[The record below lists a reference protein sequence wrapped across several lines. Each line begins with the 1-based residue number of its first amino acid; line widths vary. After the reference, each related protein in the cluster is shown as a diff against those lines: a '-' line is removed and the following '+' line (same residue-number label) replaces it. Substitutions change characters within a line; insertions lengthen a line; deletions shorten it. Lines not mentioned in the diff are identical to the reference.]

1 MQLKRIITRIDR
13 FFRPSR
19 YRGGVKPTM
28 VGNWKV
34 GDSIYVLYLP
44 RLLGYFHAP
53 NYIDLIRH
61 IEVKKGTIVYIPKFF
76 HKDAT
81 KVIKLKFDDCDG
93 LDFYINNSL
102 CYEHISLI
110 NTVFVYIYPIKQE
123 LTSKVIPY
131 FSGSGRG
138 VVFFSINKTL
148 LVPYIKDFM
157 DTVKENLVL
166 LSPDQKT
173 IKDFKQTYRKT
184 LLYLSNL

>member
-34 GDSIYVLYLP
+34 GDSIYVLHLP
-44 RLLGYFHAP
+44 KLLGYFHAP
-53 NYIDLIRH
+53 NYIDLIRQ
-61 IEVKKGTIVYIPKFF
+61 IEIKKGTIVYIS
-76 HKDAT
+76 KDAT
-81 KVIKLKFDDCDG
+81 KVIKLKFDDYDG

-110 NTVFVYIYPIKQE
+110 NAVFVYIYPMTKQD
-123 LTSKVIPY
+123 LTSKVLPY
-131 FSGSGRG
+131 FCGGGRG

-157 DTVKENLVL
+157 DAVKANLVL
-166 LSPDQKT
+166 ISPSQKT